1 MRDMMPEYSQIQTY
15 LKCDNNNIKEIM
27 TDFINALNKCGIND
41 AEIISDFSRLEWQ
54 IDEDGSMYVSG
65 GDETKEHMI
74 DGQRLHIR
82 PFVMGWTS
90 KNIKQLQQS
99 WLEVSLLFWTEEI
112 VQNSFNYVLREEYRP
127 VIWKLMNVFSHLP
140 NQSGVYFTNE
150 ATDGRPWEALI
161 QNDSDNIWMFDAV
174 IMNKVKMDFYQVIDE
189 SRFFSNVQEKEIL
202 IARKETWLNV
212 PW

>member
-1 MRDMMPEYSQIQTY
+1 MPEYSQIQTY
-15 LKCDNNNIKEIM
+15 LKCDNSNIKEIT
-27 TDFINALNKCGIND
+27 TDFINALNECGIND
-41 AEIISDFSRLEWQ
+41 AEIISIFSGLEWQ

-65 GDETKEHMI
+65 GDETKELMI

-90 KNIKQLQQS
+90 KSIKELQQS
-99 WLEVSLLFWTEEI
+99 WLEVSLLFWTEEL
-112 VQNSFNYVLREEYRP
+112 VQNSFNYVLREEYRS
-127 VIWKLMNVFSHLP
+127 VIWKLMNVFSHFP

-174 IMNKVKMDFYQVIDE
+174 IMNKENLNFYQDIDE
-189 SRFFSNVQEKEIL
+189 SIFFSNVQEKGIL
-202 IARKETWLNV
+202 IARKETWAKV